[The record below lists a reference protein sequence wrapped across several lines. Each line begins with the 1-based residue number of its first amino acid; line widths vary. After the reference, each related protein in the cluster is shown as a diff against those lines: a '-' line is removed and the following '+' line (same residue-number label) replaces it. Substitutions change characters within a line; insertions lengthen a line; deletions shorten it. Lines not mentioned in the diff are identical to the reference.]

1 MKARNTYI
9 RSAEVL
15 LPLGAGLDA
24 AFDAMDAGRCVW
36 EYRGVGPEGKRFPC
50 MAFTPEQKKAI
61 GTEGVS
67 FLDALLAKVS
77 QMLLQKMALSS
88 FPPDTQLVFC
98 TTKADIEA
106 PELLSK
112 QLWHTAAKLAQQLG
126 LLPEPIVVSS
136 ACISGVSGVTLA
148 AQYIRGGVCERALV
162 LGADLLTD
170 FVLSGFYSFKA
181 MSAELCRPYDASR
194 DGLNLG
200 EGAAA
205 IYLDTQREG
214 ALAEVLGYAQSN
226 DANHIS
232 GPSRTGEG
240 LAIAVR
246 NALQQAQTGMEQIDF
261 ISAHGTATPYNDEM
275 ESLALESCAAG
286 MVPVTGFKAFT
297 GHTLGAAG
305 VIELA
310 FCLESMQRNRII
322 PNPRVKDPD
331 LGGSIYVN
339 HPLTEKPVNK
349 VLKTASGFG
358 GCNAAIVIGKIC

>member
-1 MKARNTYI
+1 MKARGAYI
-9 RSAEVL
+9 HSAEVL
-15 LPLGAGLDA
+15 LPLGSGLNA
-24 AFDAMDAGRCVW
+24 AFDAMESDDCVW
-36 EYRGVGPEGKRFPC
+36 EYRSVGPEGRRFPC
-50 MAFTPEQKKAI
+50 MAFTQEQKEAI
-61 GTEGVS
+61 APAGTV

-77 QMLLQKMALSS
+77 AMLLHKMGLAS
-88 FPPDTQLVFC
+88 FPPDTLLVLC

-106 PELLSK
+106 PDLPSK
-112 QLWHTAAKLAQQLG
+112 QLWHTAAKLAAQLE
-126 LLPEPIVVSS
+126 LHTEPVVVSS

-148 AQYIRGGVCERALV
+148 AQYIRGGTCDRALV

-181 MSAELCRPYDASR
+181 MSAELCRPYDAAR

-205 IYLDTQREG
+205 LYLDAQREG
-214 ALAEVLGYAQSN
+214 AQAEVLGYAQSN

-246 NALQQAQTGMEQIDF
+246 SALQQAGARMEEIGF

-286 MVPVTGFKAFT
+286 DIPVTGFKAFT

-310 FCLESMQRNRII
+310 FCLESMRRNRVI
-322 PNPRVKDPD
+322 PNPRVKDAA
-331 LGGSIYVN
+331 LGGSIYVT